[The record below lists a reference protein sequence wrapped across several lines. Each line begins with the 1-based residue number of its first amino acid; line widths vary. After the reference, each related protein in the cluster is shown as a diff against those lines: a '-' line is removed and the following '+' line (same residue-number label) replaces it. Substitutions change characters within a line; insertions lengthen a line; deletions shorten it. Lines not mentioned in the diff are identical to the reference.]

1 MARRKKETLQLSL
14 YYNDRAVSEEDAEK
28 ISSKLNELSLRAEFL
43 AIAAPLVKIIPQN
56 ETGFAA
62 ELDPYAL
69 AMSFIKHVIDSL
81 KLMDIRESSLT
92 VHQLEALVAS
102 DIYSQ
107 YGALFQQY
115 PGICNGEKPT
125 REDANKVATE
135 VVDRLLAR
143 RTNGKFTIRSFNSSE
158 CAFREFEFQL
168 FEQYYN
174 YEGDLL
180 IRPTTECAN
189 LYLNAMDQ
197 KLGDKQA
204 ALTTLIDRQ
213 IERGDYESALKSAF
227 QHRNVTLQHQS
238 SILSLERQIERN
250 SKGISW
256 LNEIEPE
263 ISLITREVPEFNRQ
277 DEKIFFSL
285 QANLET
291 LAGQKLYLAY
301 QVLEIIRECTSI
313 YRRLA
318 HRVMGLPEKYRN
330 ARIQHGL
337 FSVVTPLPNIETAI
351 LDPIMKHF
359 TSDML
364 TDILPHIMTAFCSVS
379 VPCCHDVKYMAD
391 KLTAPKR
398 ELAEVFDVAALPEMD
413 ELVIEEIRNISAE
426 GRRFAMSALA
436 RTCGKQ
442 AQLSQV
448 ISGVEEDCD
457 MKDVSEA
464 LLLFAVHAWKEN
476 GYGGLTATQTNF
488 RFASRHVS
496 GDDFLIQYS
505 GVASTMEEQ

>member
-1 MARRKKETLQLSL
+1 MGRKQKEKLQLSL
-14 YYNDRAVSEEDAEK
+14 YYNDGAVSEEEEAI

-81 KLMDIRESSLT
+81 KLMDISESSLT
-92 VHQLEALVAS
+92 VRQLEALVAS
-102 DIYSQ
+102 DIFSQ
-107 YGALFQQY
+107 YEALYRQY
-115 PGICNGEKPT
+115 PGISNGEQPS
-125 REDANKVATE
+125 REDANKVASE

-143 RTNGKFTIRSFNSSE
+143 RTNGKFTVRIFNSSE
-158 CAFREFEFQL
+158 NAFREFEFQL

-180 IRPTTECAN
+180 VRPTTECAN

-213 IERGDYESALKSAF
+213 IERGDYESALKSAY

-250 SKGISW
+250 SRGVSW

-263 ISLITREVPEFNRQ
+263 IDLITKEVPEFNKQ

-291 LAGQKLYLAY
+291 LAGQKRYLAH
-301 QVLEIIRECTSI
+301 QVLEIIRECTGI

-318 HRVMGLPEKYRN
+318 HRVMGLPERYRN
-330 ARIQHGL
+330 ARIQHGI
-337 FSVVTPLPNIETAI
+337 FSVVTPLPNIETTLLA
-351 LDPIMKHF
+351 PIMKEY
-359 TSDML
+359 TSEML
-364 TDILPHIMTAFCSVS
+364 TDILPHIMAAFCSVKI
-379 VPCCHDVKYMAD
+379 PNCHDVKYMTE

-398 ELAEVFDVAALPEMD
+398 EVTEVFDAAALPEMD
-413 ELVIEEIRNISAE
+413 ELIIEEIRNISAE
-426 GRRFAMSALA
+426 GRHFAMSALE
-436 RTCGKQ
+436 RTGGWEIN
-442 AQLSQV
+442 LSQV
-448 ISGVEEDCD
+448 IVGVEEDCD

-476 GYGGLTATQTNF
+476 GYGGLAATRTNTLF
-488 RFASRHVS
+488 KSRHVA
-496 GDDFLIQYS
+496 GDDFMIQYS
-505 GVASTMEEQ
+505 SASKVEEQ